1 MGQDL
6 AIGLVTVASIS
17 KKEMEAGQIST
28 SELIAEME
36 KQLHFTPELY
46 EVHDTAS
53 VIRFSLKQEIFQA
66 QLLPFLEEMYPLM
79 YGAGRSSTYEEVLK
93 MLHETEPAQWLQ
105 AAESQ
110 SSEAYQQDSYG
121 EQDYLYFEK
130 PFRPHV
136 AISYKSIILSLEG
149 KIFMEI
155 HGRQFRFL
163 KYCMV
168 QTFGKHPLGGAL
180 RVYITG

>member
-1 MGQDL
+1 MGQHL

-17 KKEMEAGQIST
+17 KSELEKGQIST
-28 SELIAEME
+28 PELIAEME
-36 KQLHFTPELY
+36 SQLLFAPELY
-46 EVHDTAS
+46 VVHDTATVTS
-53 VIRFSLKQEIFQA
+53 FSLKQETFQA

-79 YGAGRSSTYEEVLK
+79 YGTSRRSTYEKVLK

-105 AAESQ
+105 ASTSQ

-130 PFRPHV
+130 PFRPHA
-136 AISYKSIILSLEG
+136 AISYQSIILSVEG
-149 KIFMEI
+149 KIFMEV
-155 HGRQFRFL
+155 HGRQFRFF
-163 KYCMV
+163 KHCVV
-168 QTFGKHPLGGAL
+168 QTFAKHPLAAAL